1 MRIRDLLL
9 PTHSIVL
16 RTALLFALLTAS
28 VITVMGLVVRTAVN
42 DHFANMD
49 RSQMAGKLELL
60 QQALAGMHSPDDT
73 LRIQQE
79 LDRALVGHHDLLVRI
94 DDVNSQLWFQAGH
107 DPIPP
112 DKRTA
117 PSWEAEGTPYR
128 GMTATTASGYR
139 ITVGIDISHHQ
150 QFLHAF
156 ERELLMIGLC
166 GLSAMALLGF
176 LVTHR
181 GLAPVQ
187 GMTDLVARSSAQQ
200 LGNRLAVNTMPVE
213 LRELAAA
220 FNDMLD
226 RIGESL
232 TRLSEFSSDLAH
244 ELRTPINNLM
254 TQTQVS
260 LSKPRNAEE
269 YRETL
274 YANLEEYERLARM
287 IGDMLFLAKADHGL
301 VIPSAE
307 PVKLHG
313 TFEALCEFY
322 EAFAAEKSIKF
333 IINGEASINC
343 DKLMLQRAFGNLMEN
358 AIRHS
363 HARSTIKIN
372 IEAVNSTAN
381 ISIENTGDT
390 ISQEQLPRL
399 FDRFY
404 RADFSRQRNDEG
416 SGLGLAI
423 TQSIIKAHAGNIS
436 ATSKNGVTK
445 FDITFTKNKFL
456 TSILKDQES

>member
-1 MRIRDLLL
+1 MHLCDMLR

-28 VITVMGLVVRTAVN
+28 VITVMGLVVRTAVD
-42 DHFANMD
+42 DHFADMD

-60 QQALAGMHSPDDT
+60 QQALAGMRSPDDT
-73 LRIQQE
+73 PRIQQE

-94 DDVNSQLWFQAGH
+94 DDTNDQLWFQAGH
-107 DPIPP
+107 DQIPS

-117 PSWEAEGTPYR
+117 LSWEAEGTPYR

-139 ITVGIDISHHQ
+139 ITVGIDIGHHQ

-166 GLSAMALLGF
+166 GLSAMAVLGF
-176 LVTHR
+176 LVTRR

-187 GMTDLVARSSAQQ
+187 DMTDLVARSSAQQ
-200 LGNRLAVNTMPVE
+200 LGNRLTISDMPVE
-213 LRELAAA
+213 LQELATA

-260 LSKPRNAEE
+260 LSKPRNTEE
-269 YRETL
+269 YKETL

-287 IGDMLFLAKADHGL
+287 IADMLFLAKADRGL
-301 VIPSAE
+301 IVPSIE
-307 PVKLHG
+307 PVNLHK
-313 TFEALCEFY
+313 TFEDLCEFY
-322 EAFAAEKSIKF
+322 EAVAAEKSVKF
-333 IINGEASINC
+333 SIAGEASING
-343 DKLMLQRAFGNLMEN
+343 DKLMLHRAFGNLLEN

-363 HARSTIKIN
+363 HANNTIKIK
-372 IEAVNSTAN
+372 IDTDNSTTN
-381 ISIENTGDT
+381 IVVANTGET
-390 ISQEQLPRL
+390 IKIEQLPRL

-404 RADFSRQRNDEG
+404 RADSSRQRNEEG

-423 TQSIIKAHAGNIS
+423 AQSIINAHAGNIS
-436 ATSKNGVTK
+436 VRSENGVTK
-445 FDITFTKNKFL
+445 FYVIFRKWIYPL
-456 TSILKDQES
+456 RI

>member
-423 TQSIIKAHAGNIS
+423 THSAAPKPSSIPNASSRNCVWKAM
-436 ATSKNGVTK
+436 TWYPPTK
-445 FDITFTKNKFL
+445 MPT
-456 TSILKDQES
+456 